1 MAVPSRKCENR
12 VTITKLSIADMGL
25 TTETRKFAG
34 QNAARL
40 LRRLA
45 FQMSLTKKAPNSDSV
60 HDLRV
65 SIRRFTQILGV
76 FKSCFPGKEARKI
89 RRRTKKLMLLAGAV
103 RNYDIALK
111 LLSKSR
117 AAEAASLR
125 SKLEIQRKECARVL
139 IGALNRR
146 IERKSSLKWRTALES
161 ALAAGNSADSKVA
174 VEQTARRILPQI
186 AGDFVARGNA
196 ASQANVSPE
205 KLHEFRIA
213 SKKFRYTLE
222 LFAPLY
228 GPSVNSWLESLKGVQ
243 TVLGDIN
250 DCVTVSQM
258 IADYKGS
265 GAAASWIKKRQR
277 RKVEQFS
284 RLWLEEFGDTESV
297 RQRIYPLSHPEQA
310 PKKPVGRSRTG
321 AGDSGQGTSRRSLVA
336 GS

>member
-1 MAVPSRKCENR
+1 MAGPSRKHDNR
-12 VTITKLSIADMGL
+12 VTIAKSSIADMAL
-25 TTETRKFAG
+25 TMETRKFAG

-40 LRRLA
+40 LRRFA
-45 FQMSLTKKAPNSDSV
+45 FQMNLTKKAPDSASV

-65 SIRRFTQILGV
+65 SIRRFTQVLGV
-76 FKSCFPGKEARKI
+76 FKACFPGKETRKI
-89 RRRTKKLMLLAGAV
+89 RRRTKKLMQLAGAV
-103 RNYDIALK
+103 RNHDIALK

-125 SKLEIQRKECARVL
+125 PKLESQRKENARIL
-139 IGALNRR
+139 TGALHRR

-161 ALAAGNSADSKVA
+161 ALADQNGAASQVPVS
-174 VEQTARRILPQI
+174 ETTRRILPQI
-186 AGDFVARGNA
+186 AADFVERGNA
-196 ASQANVSPE
+196 ACQAKVSPE
-205 KLHEFRIA
+205 KLHAFRIA

-228 GPSVNSWLESLKGVQ
+228 GPSVNTWLESLKSIQ

-265 GAAASWIKKRQR
+265 GALINWIKKRQR

-284 RLWLEEFGDTESV
+284 RLWLEEFGDSESV
-297 RQRIYPLSHPEQA
+297 RQRIHPLSHPGQ
-310 PKKPVGRSRTG
+310 PLKKPVGRSRTG
-321 AGDSGQGTSRRSLVA
+321 AGDFLADGTR
-336 GS
+336 G

>member
-1 MAVPSRKCENR
+1 MAL
-12 VTITKLSIADMGL
+12 II
-25 TTETRKFAG
+25 ETRKFAG

-45 FQMSLTKKAPNSDSV
+45 FQMSLTKKAPDSDSV

-65 SIRRFTQILGV
+65 SIRRFTQVLGV
-76 FKSCFPGKEARKI
+76 FKSCFPGKETRKI
-89 RRRTKKLMLLAGAV
+89 RRRVKKLMQLAGAV
-103 RNYDIALK
+103 RNFDIALK

-117 AAEAASLR
+117 TTEAASLR
-125 SKLEIQRKECARVL
+125 PKLEMQRKESARVL
-139 IGALNRR
+139 TGALHRR

-161 ALAAGNSADSKVA
+161 ALAGGNLADSQVA
-174 VEQTARRILPQI
+174 VGETARRILPQI
-186 AGDFVARGNA
+186 AADFVERGNA
-196 ASQANVSPE
+196 ASQAKVSPE
-205 KLHEFRIA
+205 KLHAFRIA

-228 GPSVNSWLESLKGVQ
+228 GPSVNTWLESLKGVQ

-265 GAAASWIKKRQR
+265 GPVTNWIKKRQR
-277 RKVEQFS
+277 RKIEQFS
-284 RLWLEEFGDTESV
+284 RLWLEEFGDSASV
-297 RQRIYPLSHPEQA
+297 RQRIHPLSHLGQV

-321 AGDSGQGTSRRSLVA
+321 AGDSGLGAGRRFMVA